1 MIRNP
6 TLNLNVRDNTD
17 IDVAQLGFYSEFV
30 YGRAFASKVEER
42 EAVEHIVRIWRQ
54 VKERLHTYRCVQS
67 LAFLI
72 PKLHKFQA
80 YSKLMAIYAEHKAV
94 KVADV
99 GCCFGQ
105 DVRKLVLDGI
115 PPAMIWAIDVTGGY
129 WTAGR
134 ELYREVGDNVSAHAA
149 AHGIDKVH
157 TNFCDLCAVS
167 ISDDVK
173 TDIVNGSFDCVI
185 SKNVFHVLSFAQSE
199 RLVLRMGQMLK
210 SGGFV
215 MGICLG
221 AQKEKDW
228 AMTPDG
234 SEVRFLQSKK
244 TLTAVFE
251 KYGFQ
256 DVLISEMQLVS
267 VRDELEQSMVP
278 DLDDS
283 DKVRLQFTATKS

>member
-1 MIRNP
+1 
-6 TLNLNVRDNTD
+6 
-17 IDVAQLGFYSEFV
+17 
-30 YGRAFASKVEER
+30 
-42 EAVEHIVRIWRQ
+42 
-54 VKERLHTYRCVQS
+54 
-67 LAFLI
+67 
-72 PKLHKFQA
+72 
-80 YSKLMAIYAEHKAV
+80 
-94 KVADV
+94 
-99 GCCFGQ
+99 
-105 DVRKLVLDGI
+105 
-115 PPAMIWAIDVTGGY
+115 
-129 WTAGR
+129 
-134 ELYREVGDNVSAHAA
+134 
-149 AHGIDKVH
+149 VH